1 MKFELKILWNYWGL
15 INAVTRATVNNVI
28 CKWNFHL
35 HCLCKNVSIA
45 WYNHSCNLLFDMYA
59 RCLDFT
65 QNILIMSQYSIK
77 FWIYLNRYSPPTK
90 FFIYLDNLTL
100 IQLFLWKSVIRRV
113 GMNYHCNRI
122 SVSSFRKWRIVN
134 NLSFLF
140 FFFTIN
146 LLLISSFTNTA
157 HRFYTVWL
165 STTI

>member
-1 MKFELKILWNYWGL
+1 MF
-15 INAVTRATVNNVI
+15 NASGIAIYIAYAKMSPLLDITIHAT
-28 CKWNFHL
+28 CF
-35 HCLCKNVSIA
+35 
-45 WYNHSCNLLFDMYA
+45 FDMYA